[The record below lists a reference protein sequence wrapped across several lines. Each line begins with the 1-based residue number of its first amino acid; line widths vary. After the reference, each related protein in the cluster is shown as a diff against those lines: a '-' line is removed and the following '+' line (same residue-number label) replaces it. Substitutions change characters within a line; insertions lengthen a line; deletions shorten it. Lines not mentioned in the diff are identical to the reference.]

1 MSAYERQTEGI
12 VVRVHPRFSLAR
24 SEPDEGRF
32 VFSYRIDLENQG
44 PEPGQ
49 LLFRHWLIH
58 DAVGDDTEVDGE
70 GVVGEQPCLRPGE
83 SHTYRSF
90 CVLSGPFGS
99 MRGHYTFERNDGRR
113 FKVEVPE
120 FPLHGPHMPL
130 EPPGGAAGATPVV
143 H

>member
-1 MSAYERQTEGI
+1 MNAFERQTEGI
-12 VVRVHPRFSLAR
+12 LVRVSPRFSLAR
-24 SEPDEGRF
+24 SEPDERRY
-32 VFSYRIDLENQG
+32 VFSYRIDLENLG
-44 PEPGQ
+44 AESGQ

-70 GVVGEQPCLRPGE
+70 GVVGEQPYLLPGE

-90 CVLSGPFGS
+90 CVLSGPLGS
-99 MRGHYTFERNDGRR
+99 MKGHYTFERGDGRR
-113 FKVEVPE
+113 FKVDVPE

-130 EPPGGAAGATPVV
+130 DPGSAQAGTSPPL